1 MNRRDFLKSSG
12 TLAAFSGAAQTDAL
26 HTTSGSLIPW
36 ICATC
41 GTQYSPSSEPS
52 TVCSICADP
61 RQYVGWEGQR
71 WTTLDTLSNIHRN
84 SIQQEEPHLFS
95 IHTEPVFG
103 IGERAFLIQTP
114 EGNVLWDCV
123 ALLDAETRKRI
134 CELGGIHAIAISHP
148 HYYTTMAEWSR
159 AFDDAPIFLHE
170 LDKQWVMRSDAN
182 VRYWAGR
189 TMNLQPGLTLVH
201 TGGHFDGFQVL
212 AWPDGSSGK
221 GVLLAG
227 DQPEVCS
234 AREWVTFMYSYP
246 NYIPL
251 GRNAL
256 RGVIDAI
263 APFAFDRLYG
273 AFPGRTVDRDAK
285 AVVERS
291 ARRYLGALSA

>member
-1 MNRRDFLKSSG
+1 
-12 TLAAFSGAAQTDAL
+12 
-26 HTTSGSLIPW
+26 
-36 ICATC
+36 
-41 GTQYSPSSEPS
+41 
-52 TVCSICADP
+52 
-61 RQYVGWEGQR
+61 
-71 WTTLDTLSNIHRN
+71 LSNIHRN
-84 SIQQEEPHLFS
+84 SIQQEEPNLFS
-95 IHTEPVFG
+95 IHTEPAFG

-123 ALLDAETRKRI
+123 ALLDADTRKGI
-134 CELGGIHAIAISHP
+134 SALGGIHAIAISHP
-148 HYYTTMAEWSR
+148 HYYTTMVEWSR
-159 AFDDAPIFLHE
+159 AFNDAPIYLHE

-189 TMNLQPGLTLVH
+189 TKKLQAGLTLVH

-212 AWPDGSSGK
+212 VWPDGSSGK

-234 AREWVTFMYSYP
+234 ARDWVTFMYSYP

-251 GRNAL
+251 GGNAL
-256 RGVIDAI
+256 RRVVNALN
-263 APFAFDRLYG
+263 PHAFDRLYG

-291 ARRYLGALSA
+291 ANRYLDALTG